1 MSGVKGQES
10 ECSLIS
16 LLCNHFMKKLI
27 VFICN
32 GNIHRSVIA
41 AESLRKIL
49 KDNKIK
55 PRFSISSYGLQGTK
69 GTDLPKHKH
78 LSEYPKEWGAAQPT
92 LQALGIDI
100 SKHSFQKITP
110 TVMEKASVVIAM
122 DDTVYSRA
130 KNSLAKQ
137 FPEYRAKIHRFSEL
151 TENGEVIKD
160 LAGSGN
166 EKLHKEIIEN
176 IYSSLL
182 KKYKDILDWA
192 E

>member
-1 MSGVKGQES
+1 MER
-10 ECSLIS
+10 
-16 LLCNHFMKKLI
+16 LI

-55 PRFSISSYGLQGTK
+55 AKFSVSSYGLQGTK

-78 LSEYPKEWGAAQPT
+78 LSEYPKEWKAAKPT
-92 LQALGIDI
+92 LQNFGINI

-110 TVMEKASVVIAM
+110 IVMKKASVVIAM
-122 DDTVYSRA
+122 DDKVYSRA

-137 FPEYRAKIHRFSEL
+137 FPKYKSKIHRFSEL
-151 TENGEVIKD
+151 TENNKVVKD
-160 LAGSGN
+160 PAGSGS

-176 IYSSLL
+176 IYSTLS
-182 KKYKDILDWA
+182 KKYKDILEWS